1 MEEPALR
8 PLVIH
13 FIYVRS
19 SIKLLCKAFA
29 EGKGP
34 LILTFFLLT
43 LAAFLLQA
51 TVRGRPAL
59 AITSREFCGVMKG
72 VKEGAVSGQHKLHP
86 RMSSGTVEDSINYSF
101 DHFAVHEC
109 SAKLH
114 EIAGIAPSHR
124 SPLPPNSPDFQHPV
138 EHAHGRFKQA
148 FLKAIT
154 KHPHLRSKE
163 RVQSFAR
170 ELWFQVNPPEVV
182 NKDVQRLE
190 GLYSCVRDVS
200 LGGYAPKKLS

>member
-1 MEEPALR
+1 MEEAALR

-13 FIYVRS
+13 FIHVRS

-72 VKEGAVSGQHKLHP
+72 V
-86 RMSSGTVEDSINYSF
+86 
-101 DHFAVHEC
+101 
-109 SAKLH
+109 
-114 EIAGIAPSHR
+114 
-124 SPLPPNSPDFQHPV
+124 
-138 EHAHGRFKQA
+138 
-148 FLKAIT
+148 
-154 KHPHLRSKE
+154 
-163 RVQSFAR
+163 
-170 ELWFQVNPPEVV
+170 
-182 NKDVQRLE
+182 
-190 GLYSCVRDVS
+190 
-200 LGGYAPKKLS
+200 